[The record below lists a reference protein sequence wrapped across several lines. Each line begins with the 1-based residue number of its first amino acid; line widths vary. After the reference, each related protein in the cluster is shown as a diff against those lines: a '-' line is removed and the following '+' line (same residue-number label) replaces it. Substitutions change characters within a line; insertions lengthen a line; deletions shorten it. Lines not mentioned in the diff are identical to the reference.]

1 MRVESEAAS
10 TKANISSQNLAKGGG
25 RGTKST
31 PDESRPR
38 HVPKRCSRAYIR
50 SNSHV
55 CGVRAACEKAQVH
68 GTLIVMKLS
77 IVVLG
82 VVAVAG
88 CAASAD
94 QPAVAPTLDHQHAQV
109 HRTEAVA
116 VENASHLDR
125 GLQLYSEENYAEAA
139 REFEQAYSL
148 APAPSLLLAQ
158 AQALRLAGACEEAAP
173 LYEAF
178 LREAEPTHGTAVRK
192 LARDCR

>member
-1 MRVESEAAS
+1 V
-10 TKANISSQNLAKGGG
+10 
-25 RGTKST
+25 
-31 PDESRPR
+31 
-38 HVPKRCSRAYIR
+38 Y
-50 SNSHV
+50 
-55 CGVRAACEKAQVH
+55 

-94 QPAVAPTLDHQHAQV
+94 QPVVAPSLDHHAQV
-109 HRTEAVA
+109 HSTEAVA